1 MPTYTV
7 RKKDSEDQHEW
18 EITCSYDEF
27 VQTCEEYGLERV
39 LKPISFI
46 TQQTG
51 GTMKKAGTEWKDRL
65 ETIKKNA
72 GRRSTIK
79 T

>member
-18 EITCSYDEF
+18 DITCSYTELE
-27 VQTCEEYGLERV
+27 QTCEEYGLERV
-39 LKPISFI
+39 LKPVGFI

-51 GTMKKAGTEWKDRL
+51 DTMKKAGTEWRDRL
-65 ETIKKNA
+65 NTIKKNA
-72 GRRSTIK
+72 GRRSTIN